1 MINGRLIKL
10 LSSSK
15 KYVYYQILSLWC
27 DIILRIAMTFIVSYL
42 VDSFINKIY
51 HILKLISV

>member
-27 DIILRIAMTFIVSYL
+27 VIILRIAMTFIVSYL

-51 HILKLISV
+51 HILKLI